1 MICFLQT
8 HSFSLCKV
16 WIDGLEWCGL
26 LVNYCDVIIS
36 CLDSHSDGT
45 HSLQRK
51 QLEYLLIFKY
61 QNNHT
66 IINTCNFIYAVHAKV
81 FIACMNWHL
90 AKLNIKVSYIYKLLL
105 TNKNRKKTITKRK
118 GAGREMYPFHD
129 FKTLNNC
136 HLLLSGIDRSNQ
148 NDQSM
153 TKCTRLMIQTHAW
166 RQYDAHLRW
175 PSLRVYS
182 HLSSSTVRCNN
193 ICHWGL
199 VNGLLQFRDSWWTQ
213 MASCET
219 LMRARPV
226 TEGLMASLLESS
238 SLHFPGIWRAN
249 PSRVLPINPAPH
261 LLLQTR
267 RERSVFALRPHHKHT
282 ELHET
287 GLVGIP
293 HQEHGSQL
301 NLHIRLIVCCHWPLN
316 TTYMSNTSALLK
328 ETDPCEQCR
337 MLPLANV
344 VDNYIICLLQTSS
357 PVIS

>member
-1 MICFLQT
+1 
-8 HSFSLCKV
+8 
-16 WIDGLEWCGL
+16 
-26 LVNYCDVIIS
+26 
-36 CLDSHSDGT
+36 
-45 HSLQRK
+45 
-51 QLEYLLIFKY
+51 
-61 QNNHT
+61 
-66 IINTCNFIYAVHAKV
+66 
-81 FIACMNWHL
+81 
-90 AKLNIKVSYIYKLLL
+90 
-105 TNKNRKKTITKRK
+105 
-118 GAGREMYPFHD
+118 MYPFHD

-166 RQYDAHLRW
+166 RQYDAHNAG
-175 PSLRVYS
+175 
-182 HLSSSTVRCNN
+182 HLFMFTVIWAPAKWEGNN

-213 MASCET
+213 MASYET

-282 ELHET
+282 ELDET

-316 TTYMSNTSALLK
+316 TTIYVQHISSFERNRPLWTMQDVAACQCSWQLYDMFATNQQSGHFITCNEFSAS
-328 ETDPCEQCR
+328 
-337 MLPLANV
+337 
-344 VDNYIICLLQTSS
+344 I
-357 PVIS
+357 